1 MLVRALIVLLAVL
14 NLGAAAWWIARDP
27 LPPPAPMQLPPGVAR
42 LQLVDEGARTPA
54 PSPAPSSAPSA
65 GIVAAPP
72 PSTTAVASDVAAPP
86 APQCFSFGPFASK
99 GAGSDAAAKLA
110 PLVQHVATREQAA
123 PASGH
128 GWRVYLPPLPSAE
141 QAQGVAQRIAAA
153 GFNDFFIV
161 REGAEA
167 NSIALGRYG
176 GEAAA
181 KKRAEALNAAGIAA
195 QVEALGA
202 PDAASTAVWLDVT
215 ADTGFDPR
223 RAQATIA
230 AAQYRKADC
239 ALR

>member
-1 MLVRALIVLLAVL
+1 MLVRALIVLLAML

-27 LPPPAPMQLPPGVAR
+27 LPPPAPVQLPPGVAR
-42 LQLVDEGARTPA
+42 LQLVDEGARAPA
-54 PSPAPSSAPSA
+54 PPPAPSA
-65 GIVAAPP
+65 GIAAAPA
-72 PSTTAVASDVAAPP
+72 PSTTAVASDVTAPP

-99 GAGSDAAAKLA
+99 GAGSAAAAKLA

-123 PASGH
+123 AASGH

-141 QAQGVAQRIAAA
+141 QAQTVAQRIAAA
-153 GFNDFFIV
+153 GFNDFFVV

-181 KKRAEALNAAGIAA
+181 RKRAEALNAAGIAA

-202 PDAASTAVWLDVT
+202 PDAANTVWLDVT

-223 RAQATIA
+223 HAQATIA

>member
-1 MLVRALIVLLAVL
+1 MLVRALIVLLAML

-27 LPPPAPMQLPPGVAR
+27 LPPPAPVQLPPGVAR
-42 LQLVDEGARTPA
+42 LQLVDEGARAPA
-54 PSPAPSSAPSA
+54 PPPAPSA
-65 GIVAAPP
+65 GIAAAPS
-72 PSTTAVASDVAAPP
+72 PSTTAVASDVAPPAPP

-99 GAGSDAAAKLA
+99 GAGSAAAAKLA

-181 KKRAEALNAAGIAA
+181 RKRAEALNAAGIAA

-202 PDAASTAVWLDVT
+202 PDAASTVWLDVT

-223 RAQATIA
+223 HAQATIA

>member
-1 MLVRALIVLLAVL
+1 MLVRALIVLLAML

-27 LPPPAPMQLPPGVAR
+27 LPPPAPVQLPPGVAR

-54 PSPAPSSAPSA
+54 PPPAPSA
-65 GIVAAPP
+65 GIAAAPS
-72 PSTTAVASDVAAPP
+72 PSTTAVASDVAAP

-99 GAGSDAAAKLA
+99 GAGSAAAAKLA

-123 PASGH
+123 AASGH

-141 QAQGVAQRIAAA
+141 QAQAVAQRIAAA

-181 KKRAEALNAAGIAA
+181 RKRAEALSAAGIAA

-202 PDAASTAVWLDVT
+202 PDAAGTVWLDVT

-239 ALR
+239 PLR

>member
-1 MLVRALIVLLAVL
+1 MLVRALIVLLAML

-27 LPPPAPMQLPPGVAR
+27 LPPPAPVQLPPGVAR
-42 LQLVDEGARTPA
+42 LQLVDEGARAPA
-54 PSPAPSSAPSA
+54 PPPAPSA
-65 GIVAAPP
+65 GIAAAPS

-99 GAGSDAAAKLA
+99 GAGSAAAAKLA

-123 PASGH
+123 AAPGH

-141 QAQGVAQRIAAA
+141 QAQSVAQRIAAA

-202 PDAASTAVWLDVT
+202 PDAASTVWLDVT

-223 RAQATIA
+223 HAQATIA

>member
-1 MLVRALIVLLAVL
+1 MLVRALIVLLAML

-27 LPPPAPMQLPPGVAR
+27 LPPPAPVQLPPGVAR

-54 PSPAPSSAPSA
+54 SPPAPSSAPSA

-99 GAGSDAAAKLA
+99 GAASAAAAKLA
-110 PLVQHVATREQAA
+110 PLVQQVATREQAA
-123 PASGH
+123 PAPGH

-141 QAQGVAQRIAAA
+141 QAQSVAQRIAAA

-181 KKRAEALNAAGIAA
+181 RKRAEALSAAGIAA

-202 PDAASTAVWLDVT
+202 PDAAGTVWLDVT

-239 ALR
+239 PLR

>member
-1 MLVRALIVLLAVL
+1 MLVRALIVLLATL

-27 LPPPAPMQLPPGVAR
+27 LPPPAPVQLPPGVAR

-54 PSPAPSSAPSA
+54 PSA
-65 GIVAAPP
+65 GIAAVPS
-72 PSTTAVASDVAAPP
+72 PSTTAIASDVTGPP

-99 GAGSDAAAKLA
+99 GAASAAAAKLA
-110 PLVQHVATREQAA
+110 PLVQQVATREQAA
-123 PASGH
+123 PAPGH
-128 GWRVYLPPLPSAE
+128 GWRVYLPPMPSAE
-141 QAQGVAQRIAAA
+141 QAQSVAQRIAAA

-181 KKRAEALNAAGIAA
+181 RKRAEALSAAGIAA

-202 PDAASTAVWLDVT
+202 PDAAGTVWLDVT
-215 ADTGFDPR
+215 ADTGFGPR

>member
-27 LPPPAPMQLPPGVAR
+27 LPPPAPVQMPPGVAR
-42 LQLVDEGARTPA
+42 LKLVDEAAQAPA
-54 PSPAPSSAPSA
+54 PPPVPSA
-65 GIVAAPP
+65 GIAAAPP
-72 PSTTAVASDVAAPP
+72 PSTAAVASDVAAPP

-99 GAGSDAAAKLA
+99 GAGSAAAAKLA
-110 PLVQHVATREQAA
+110 SLVQHVATHEQAA
-123 PASGH
+123 AASGR

-153 GFNDFFIV
+153 GFGDFFIV

-167 NSIALGRYG
+167 NSIALGRYS

-202 PDAASTAVWLDVT
+202 PNAASTVWLDVT
-215 ADTGFDPR
+215 ADTAFDPR
-223 RAQATIA
+223 HAQAAIA
-230 AAQYRKADC
+230 AAQYRRTDC